1 MFRAFVL
8 SWQERSLVRRHNW
21 RSCVAAWLPLLYASL
36 LVGGPLRAQPAG
48 PRCDDGTTPKAFDE
62 MFVRGRCFGPDGKEY
77 VTTREAELGDTVF
90 VLVNGL
96 ARFRPAGVDL
106 TRVVLF
112 LDGQPLKGLKPEL
125 PGPQYSHLKFRL
137 RIDTGNRDTWKA
149 LLSGAVRRRAVDLS
163 VGFEGQPP
171 LRTEVDDFRLIA
183 IPGAWLAF
191 WLVMC
196 LAVLVV
202 LVWYGRSS
210 NLLRDFGPAPGGGA
224 LKPFSL
230 ARTQMAAWFFVVLAA
245 YVFLWLVTGAL
256 DTLTTTVIGLMGI
269 SAATAVAGNAM
280 DAGKQ
285 TTAAAAAGPAAPT
298 QSVSFFTDIFSDE
311 HGMSLA
317 RLQIGIWTLVLAVIF
332 ARSVFRDLAMP
343 EFDSTLLGLM
353 GISNGTYLGFK
364 GAEEA

>member
-1 MFRAFVL
+1 MN
-8 SWQERSLVRRHNW
+8 VRRHSW
-21 RSCVAAWLPLLYASL
+21 RSCVAAWLPLLCASL
-36 LVGGPLRAQPAG
+36 LVGPVLRAQPAG
-48 PRCDDGTTPKAFDE
+48 PQCDDGATPKTFDE
-62 MFVRGRCFGPDGKEY
+62 MFVRGRCLGPDGKEY
-77 VTTREAELGDTVF
+77 VTTREAELGDTVV

-96 ARFRPAGVDL
+96 ARFRPAGIDL
-106 TRVVLF
+106 TRVVIY

-137 RIDTGNRDTWKA
+137 RIDSENRDTWKT
-149 LLSGAVRRRAVDLS
+149 LLSGAVRMRAVELS

-171 LRTEVDDFRLIA
+171 LRTEVDDFKLIA

-196 LAVLVV
+196 IAVLLV
-202 LVWYGRSS
+202 LVWYGKST
-210 NLLRDFGPAPGGGA
+210 NLLRDFGPEPGGGA
-224 LKPFSL
+224 LKRFSL
-230 ARTQMAAWFFVVLAA
+230 ARTQMAVWFLVVLAA

-280 DAGKQ
+280 DAGKK
-285 TTAAAAAGPAAPT
+285 TPAAAAPAAPT
-298 QSVSFFTDIFSDE
+298 RSAGFFTDMFSDE

-332 ARSVFRDLAMP
+332 ARSVYRDLAMP
-343 EFDSTLLGLM
+343 DFDATLLGLM

-364 GAEEA
+364 GAEEK

>member
-1 MFRAFVL
+1 MFRTFVI
-8 SWQERSLVRRHNW
+8 SWQERRLA
-21 RSCVAAWLPLLYASL
+21 VAAWLPLLCASWFL
-36 LVGGPLRAQPAG
+36 GSSLRAQPAG
-48 PRCDDGTTPKAFDE
+48 PRCDDGVTPKAFDE

-96 ARFRPAGVDL
+96 ARFRPPGIDL

-137 RIDTGNRDTWKA
+137 AIDPGNRDTWKS
-149 LLSGAVRRRAVDLS
+149 LMSGAVRRHAVDLS

-191 WLVMC
+191 WIVMC
-196 LAVLVV
+196 LAVLLV
-202 LVWYGRSS
+202 LVWYGRRT
-210 NLLRDFGPAPGGGA
+210 NLLRDYGPEPAGGA

-230 ARTQMAAWFFVVLAA
+230 ARTQMATWFLVVLAA

-280 DAGKQ
+280 DAGKK
-285 TTAAAAAGPAAPT
+285 TTAAAAAAGPAA
-298 QSVSFFTDIFSDE
+298 SAASAGFFTDIFSDE
-311 HGMSLA
+311 RGMSLA

-343 EFDSTLLGLM
+343 EFDATLLGLM